1 MTECRNADKQGNGL
15 VTKSFG
21 VLAAVDWVI
30 IGIITMKGS
39 NSDNAQQKT
48 DITEITNDISASNQP
63 RNTRTLKLVGAGIV
77 AVGAITLATQQA
89 QALSALAVVNGITSN
104 SGVGVS
110 KNILYGDEP
119 AQDLD
124 IYYPKPLAQAMKAQ
138 DTIHNTYP
146 MVVFV
151 HGGSWESGSKEEYAF
166 VGQSLAQAG
175 YVTAVI
181 NYRKAPEHVYP
192 DYVEDTAQAIA
203 WSINNAPSLHVDP
216 KRVAVVGHSAGAFN
230 AVAAMSNEDFLA
242 PYGIKPRDIAA
253 VIGIAGPYSYDFRKF
268 ASVTAFAADATP
280 DAVMPDRQIKGE
292 QPPYLLLT
300 AEKDK
305 VVHKTN
311 TIKMTQA
318 LKDHGVT
325 VENGEIEGA
334 SHATS
339 IGAMAPPLRWVNDV
353 RAQVLTYL
361 DKNLK

>member
-1 MTECRNADKQGNGL
+1 
-15 VTKSFG
+15 
-21 VLAAVDWVI
+21 
-30 IGIITMKGS
+30 MKAL
-39 NSDNAQQKT
+39 N
-48 DITEITNDISASNQP
+48 NDVQRPKVGMS
-63 RNTRTLKLVGAGIV
+63 KLVRVGVTTAL
-77 AVGAITLATQQA
+77 AVGSIALATQQA
-89 QALSALAVVNGITSN
+89 QALSALAIVNGITSN
-104 SGVGVS
+104 GGIGVS
-110 KNILYGDEP
+110 KDILYGDEP
-119 AQDLD
+119 LQDLD
-124 IYYPKPLAQAMKAQ
+124 IYYPKPLAQAMKTNTTIKQ
-138 DTIHNTYP
+138 DYP

-203 WSINNAPSLHVDP
+203 WSYKNA
-216 KRVAVVGHSAGAFN
+216 KRFHANPERFAVVGHSAGAFN
-230 AVAAMSNEDFLA
+230 AVAAIANEDFLKA
-242 PYGIKPRDIAA
+242 YGIKPTDISA

-268 ASVTAFAADATP
+268 SSVTAFATDATP
-280 DAVMPDRQIKGE
+280 DEVMPDRQIKGQ

-305 VVHKTN
+305 VVYATN

-318 LKDHGVT
+318 LKAAGVT
-325 VENGEIEGA
+325 VQTSEIAGA

-353 RAQVLTYL
+353 RAQVLSYL
-361 DKNLK
+361 DKTLK

>member
-1 MTECRNADKQGNGL
+1 
-15 VTKSFG
+15 
-21 VLAAVDWVI
+21 
-30 IGIITMKGS
+30 MKAL
-39 NSDNAQQKT
+39 N
-48 DITEITNDISASNQP
+48 NDVQRP
-63 RNTRTLKLVGAGIV
+63 KVGMPKLVRVGVTAAL
-77 AVGAITLATQQA
+77 AVGSIMLATQQA
-89 QALSALAVVNGITSN
+89 QAFSALAIVNGITSN
-104 SGVGVS
+104 GGVGVS
-110 KNILYGDEP
+110 KDILYGDEP
-119 AQDLD
+119 LQDLD
-124 IYYPKPLAQAMKAQ
+124 IYYPKPLAQAMKT
-138 DTIHNTYP
+138 DTTIKQEYP

-203 WSINNAPSLHVDP
+203 WSYKNA
-216 KRVAVVGHSAGAFN
+216 KRFHANPERFAVVGHSAGAFN
-230 AVAAMSNEDFLA
+230 AVAAIANEDFLK
-242 PYGIKPRDIAA
+242 PYGIKPTDISA

-268 ASVTAFAADATP
+268 SSVTAFAADATP
-280 DAVMPDRQIKGE
+280 DEVMPDRQIKGA

-305 VVHKTN
+305 VVYATN

-318 LKDHGVT
+318 LKAAGVT
-325 VENGEIEGA
+325 VQTSDIKGA

-353 RAQVLTYL
+353 RAQVLSYL
-361 DKNLK
+361 DKTLK